1 MNTFSFY
8 VPALE
13 ESENDSALSASNE
26 DTNGFAKIP
35 KLIEENNVPIMNS
48 NILIK

>member
-1 MNTFSFY
+1 MLL
-8 VPALE
+8 ALDE
-13 ESENDSALSASNE
+13 YEDDCQITASKE

-35 KLIEENNVPIMNS
+35 KLIEANEVPILES